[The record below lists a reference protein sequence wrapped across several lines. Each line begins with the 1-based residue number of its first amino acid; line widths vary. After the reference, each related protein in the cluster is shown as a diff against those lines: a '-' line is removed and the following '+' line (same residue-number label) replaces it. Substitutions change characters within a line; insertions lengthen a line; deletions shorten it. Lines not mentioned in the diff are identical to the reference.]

1 MASFSVSGPFSIPY
15 TKQKV
20 GRLITKENISAFWGT
35 HTEIAAKRGCY
46 VFGFKASKGSKPM
59 YVGKATKTF
68 KQEVFQDHKKNKY
81 AQAFGSQAKGT
92 PVMFFVSLNKAKGPI
107 SKSAIDEVET
117 YLIQTGMVANKNLL
131 NDKKTSVES
140 WSISGLIRSKGKVP
154 KQALDL
160 RKMLKI

>member
-1 MASFSVSGPFSIPY
+1 MATFSVSGPFSIQC

-20 GRLITKENISAFWGT
+20 GRSITKEDISAFWKA
-35 HTEIAAKRGCY
+35 HAEIAAKRGCY

-68 KQEVFQDHKKNKY
+68 KQEVFQYHKKDKY
-81 AQAFGSQAKGT
+81 AQALGSQAKGT
-92 PVMFFVSLNKAKGPI
+92 PVMFFVSLNKAQGPV

-117 YLIQTGMVANKNLL
+117 YLIQAGMAANKNLL

-140 WSISGLIRSKGKVP
+140 WSISGLIRSKGKAP

-160 RKMLKI
+160 RKMIKI